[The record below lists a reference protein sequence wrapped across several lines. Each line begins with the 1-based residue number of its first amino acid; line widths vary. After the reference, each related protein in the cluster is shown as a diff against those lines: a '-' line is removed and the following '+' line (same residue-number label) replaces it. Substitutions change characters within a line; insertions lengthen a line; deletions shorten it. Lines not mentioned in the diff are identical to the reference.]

1 MKDGDLFAVFSQ
13 KDKEVSV
20 EKLYPLGD
28 KTFALKTDIGDMVFV
43 NGGMT
48 FYDSEGKKL

>member
-1 MKDGDLFAVFSQ
+1 M
-13 KDKEVSV
+13 SV

-28 KTFALKTDIGDMVFV
+28 KTFALKTDISDMVFV